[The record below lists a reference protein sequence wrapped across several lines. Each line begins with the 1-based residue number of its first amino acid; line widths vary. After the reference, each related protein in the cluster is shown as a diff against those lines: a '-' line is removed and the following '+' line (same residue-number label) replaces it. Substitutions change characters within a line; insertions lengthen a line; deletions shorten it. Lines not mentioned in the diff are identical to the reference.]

1 MPVDRFTVA
10 GRPIGAGAKCFLVAE
25 VAQTHDGSLG
35 LAHSFVD
42 AIALAGADAV
52 KFQTH
57 VAAAES
63 TPAEPFRVEFSYA
76 DATRYDYWKRMEFTA
91 EQWGGLKAH
100 AEDRG
105 LVFLSS
111 PFSLAAVELLR
122 GLGIGAWKV
131 ASGEI
136 SNPPLLD
143 AMIATG
149 KPILLSTGL
158 SGWDEI
164 AAAVARFDTAGLA
177 FAVLQCTSRY
187 PTPLAAVG
195 LNVMD
200 QMRRFGGPVG
210 LSDHS
215 GTIYPALAAMARG
228 AAIVEVHATFHK
240 AMFGPDVPASLTLDQ
255 IRTLAEARDAIHD
268 MDAHPVDKDAADA
281 ELAHVRALFN
291 KSVAL
296 VAPKARGTVLDAAML
311 TTKKPA
317 DGIPARE
324 LGACV
329 GRRLARDVPADRV
342 LAWDDLE
349 P

>member
-1 MPVDRFTVA
+1 MPVDRFSVA
-10 GRPIGAGAKCFLVAE
+10 GRTVGAGAKCFVIAE
-25 VAQTHDGSLG
+25 VAQSHDGSLG

-42 AIALAGADAV
+42 AFAAAGADAV

-57 VAAAES
+57 IAHAES
-63 TPAEPFRVEFSYA
+63 TPAEPFRVKFSYA
-76 DATRYDYWKRMEFTA
+76 DATRYDYWKRMEFTP
-91 EQWGGLKAH
+91 EQWAGLKSH
-100 AEDRG
+100 AEERG

-111 PFSLAAVELLR
+111 PFSMAAFEVLQA
-122 GLGIGAWKV
+122 LGIGAWKV

-143 AMIATG
+143 AMIGSG
-149 KPILLSTGL
+149 KPILLSTGA

-164 AAAVARFDTAGLA
+164 AAAVARFDRAGVA

-200 QMRRFGGPVG
+200 QMRRFGAPVG

-215 GTIYPALAAMARG
+215 GTVYPALAAMARG
-228 AAIVEVHATFHK
+228 AAVIEVHATFHK
-240 AMFGPDVPASLTLDQ
+240 AMFGPDVPSSLTLDQ
-255 IRTLAEARDAIHD
+255 LRTLAEARDAIHEID
-268 MDAHPVDKDAADA
+268 THPVDKDAANA

-296 VAPKARGTVLDAAML
+296 VRPQRRGTVLDAAML

-324 LGACV
+324 LGLCI

-342 LAWDDLE
+342 LVQDDLE